1 MKSKHFC
8 PLEDHADG
16 LASKNSNV
24 SGIKIPRA
32 KKSGHKYQQK
42 FAYICRA
49 CGSLGEIPLK

>member
-1 MKSKHFC
+1 M
-8 PLEDHADG
+8 EV
-16 LASKNSNV
+16 ASENSNV
-24 SGIKIPRA
+24 SEIKILIKIPRA